1 MQVVILRD
9 LNPKKGLV
17 VGAIRD
23 WIRPVITELERQ
35 IGDKDWYSF
44 DAGMIRSIGRSS
56 VKEHLRTSEPQAPAP
71 PPEIAEADQR
81 AVVQA
86 QANAEPGSTA
96 EALVRDAGDTEPGLM
111 AGALAHSGEM
121 GGPSQQQVAIAVR
134 GQRGPGRPRKQDG
147 AAE

>member
-23 WIRPVITELERQ
+23 WPRPVITELERQ

-56 VKEHLRTSEPQAPAP
+56 VKEHLRTPEPETPAI
-71 PPEIAEADQR
+71 PPEIAEVDQR
-81 AVVQA
+81 ATA
-86 QANAEPGSTA
+86 QANAEPGTTA

-111 AGALAHSGEM
+111 VAALAQDSGEL
-121 GGPSQQQVAIAVR
+121 GRV
-134 GQRGPGRPRKQDG
+134 QRGPQRRGR
-147 AAE
+147 

>member
-23 WIRPVITELERQ
+23 WPRPVITELERQ

-56 VKEHLRTSEPQAPAP
+56 VKEHLRTPEPETPAI
-71 PPEIAEADQR
+71 PPEIAEVDQR
-81 AVVQA
+81 AAVQA
-86 QANAEPGSTA
+86 QASAEPNTTA

-111 AGALAHSGEM
+111 VAALVAQDNGEL
-121 GGPSQQQVAIAVR
+121 GRV
-134 GQRGPGRPRKQDG
+134 QRGPQRK
-147 AAE
+147 AR